1 MRAASPEVKTWS
13 LISFSIPSLS
23 KKDLTAWLGLGAF
36 VSSIYFFLFLLIS
49 LSFFLVSCGG
59 GGGGTAASGN
69 PYGGGTPASSCSSDY
84 CITVVNTA
92 SGNKYAVNG
101 STQAAI
107 TITAGQTKTFD
118 LSDSSLSGHPF
129 ALSKR
134 ADGRNAGTVVSA
146 DTLGASDG
154 VTTAS
159 NVQVRSPINT
169 KSLGGW
175 KNYKEM
181 LRPAMEIIT
190 QKYKYKDLKY

>member
-1 MRAASPEVKTWS
+1 MSIKK
-13 LISFSIPSLS
+13 IS
-23 KKDLTAWLGLGAF
+23 
-36 VSSIYFFLFLLIS
+36 FLLIS

-59 GGGGTAASGN
+59 GGSGTAASGN

-118 LSDSSLSGHPF
+118 LSDSSLASHPF

-134 ADGRNAGTVVSA
+134 ADGRDASEVVVVA
-146 DTLGASDG
+146 DTLGTSDG

-159 NVQVRSPINT
+159 NVLTIVSSSSTSTPLYYYCSSHAGMGGTITVSGGTSTGYEVPEKVQPIDT
-169 KSLGGW
+169 
-175 KNYKEM
+175 
-181 LRPAMEIIT
+181 
-190 QKYKYKDLKY
+190 

>member
-1 MRAASPEVKTWS
+1 MSIKK
-13 LISFSIPSLS
+13 IS
-23 KKDLTAWLGLGAF
+23 
-36 VSSIYFFLFLLIS
+36 FLLIS

-59 GGGGTAASGN
+59 GGGGTAASGG
-69 PYGGGTPASSCSSDY
+69 YGSGPSGSSCGSDY

-101 STQAAI
+101 TTQGAI

-134 ADGRNAGTVVSA
+134 ADGRDASEVVVVA
-146 DTLGASDG
+146 DTLGTSDG

-159 NVQVRSPINT
+159 NVLTIVSSSSTSTPLYYYCSSHAGMGSTITVSGGTSTGYEVPEKVQPIDT
-169 KSLGGW
+169 
-175 KNYKEM
+175 
-181 LRPAMEIIT
+181 
-190 QKYKYKDLKY
+190 

>member
-1 MRAASPEVKTWS
+1 MLFKK
-13 LISFSIPSLS
+13 IS
-23 KKDLTAWLGLGAF
+23 
-36 VSSIYFFLFLLIS
+36 FLLIS

-59 GGGGTAASGN
+59 GGGGTAASGG
-69 PYGGGTPASSCSSDY
+69 YGSGASGSSGSSCASDY
-84 CITVVNTA
+84 CITVVSTA

-101 STQAAI
+101 TTQGAI

-118 LSDSSLSGHPF
+118 LSDSSLATHPF

-159 NVQVRSPINT
+159 NVLTIVSSSSTSTPLYYYCSSHPGMGGTITVSGGTSTGYEVPEKVQPIDT
-169 KSLGGW
+169 
-175 KNYKEM
+175 
-181 LRPAMEIIT
+181 
-190 QKYKYKDLKY
+190 

>member
-1 MRAASPEVKTWS
+1 MLFKK
-13 LISFSIPSLS
+13 IS
-23 KKDLTAWLGLGAF
+23 
-36 VSSIYFFLFLLIS
+36 FLLIS

-59 GGGGTAASGN
+59 GGGGTAASGG
-69 PYGGGTPASSCSSDY
+69 YGSGASGSSGSSGSSCASDY
-84 CITVVNTA
+84 CITVVSTA

-101 STQAAI
+101 TTQGAI

-118 LSDSSLSGHPF
+118 LSDSSLTSHPF

-159 NVQVRSPINT
+159 NVLTIVSSSSTSTPLYYFCSSHPGMGGTITVSGGTSTGYEVPEKVQPIDT
-169 KSLGGW
+169 
-175 KNYKEM
+175 
-181 LRPAMEIIT
+181 
-190 QKYKYKDLKY
+190 

>member
-1 MRAASPEVKTWS
+1 MSFKK
-13 LISFSIPSLS
+13 IS
-23 KKDLTAWLGLGAF
+23 
-36 VSSIYFFLFLLIS
+36 FLLIS
-49 LSFFLVSCGG
+49 VSLFLVSCGG
-59 GGGGTAASGN
+59 GGGGTAASGG
-69 PYGGGTPASSCSSDY
+69 YGSGASGASGSSCASDY

-101 STQAAI
+101 TTQGAI

-154 VTTAS
+154 VRTAG
-159 NVQVRSPINT
+159 NVLTIVSSSSTSTPLYYYCTNHAGMGSTITVSGGTSTGYEVPEKVQPIDT
-169 KSLGGW
+169 
-175 KNYKEM
+175 
-181 LRPAMEIIT
+181 
-190 QKYKYKDLKY
+190 

>member
-1 MRAASPEVKTWS
+1 MSIKK
-13 LISFSIPSLS
+13 IS
-23 KKDLTAWLGLGAF
+23 
-36 VSSIYFFLFLLIS
+36 FLLIS
-49 LSFFLVSCGG
+49 ASLFLVSCGG
-59 GGGGTAASGN
+59 GGGGGTAASGG
-69 PYGGGTPASSCSSDY
+69 YGSGSSGSSCSSDY

-101 STQAAI
+101 TTQGAI

-159 NVQVRSPINT
+159 NVLTIVSSSSTSTPLYYYCTNHAGMGGTITVSGGTSTGYEVPEKVQPIDT
-169 KSLGGW
+169 
-175 KNYKEM
+175 
-181 LRPAMEIIT
+181 
-190 QKYKYKDLKY
+190 

>member
-1 MRAASPEVKTWS
+1 MSIKKIS
-13 LISFSIPSLS
+13 L
-23 KKDLTAWLGLGAF
+23 
-36 VSSIYFFLFLLIS
+36 LLIS
-49 LSFFLVSCGG
+49 ASLFLVSCGG
-59 GGGGTAASGN
+59 GGGGTAASGG
-69 PYGGGTPASSCSSDY
+69 YGSSGSGSSGSGSSGSSGSSCSSDY
-84 CITVVNTA
+84 CITVVSTA

-101 STQAAI
+101 STQGAI

-159 NVQVRSPINT
+159 NVLTIVSSSSTSTPLYYYCTNHAGMGGTITVSGGTSTGYEVHGKVQPIDT
-169 KSLGGW
+169 
-175 KNYKEM
+175 
-181 LRPAMEIIT
+181 
-190 QKYKYKDLKY
+190 

>member
-1 MRAASPEVKTWS
+1 MSIKKIAFLLV
-13 LISFSIPSLS
+13 SFSI
-23 KKDLTAWLGLGAF
+23 
-36 VSSIYFFLFLLIS
+36 
-49 LSFFLVSCGG
+49 FLVSCGG
-59 GGGGTAASGN
+59 GGGG
-69 PYGGGTPASSCSSDY
+69 GTPDPYSPSPSSCASDY
-84 CITVVNTA
+84 CITVVSTA

-101 STQAAI
+101 TTQGAI

-159 NVQVRSPINT
+159 NVLTIVSSSSTSTPLYYYCSRNAGMGGTITVSVRTSSGYEVPGKVQPIDT
-169 KSLGGW
+169 
-175 KNYKEM
+175 
-181 LRPAMEIIT
+181 
-190 QKYKYKDLKY
+190 

>member
-1 MRAASPEVKTWS
+1 M
-13 LISFSIPSLS
+13 SIEKLS
-23 KKDLTAWLGLGAF
+23 
-36 VSSIYFFLFLLIS
+36 FLLIS
-49 LSFFLVSCGG
+49 VSLFLVSCGG
-59 GGGGTAASGN
+59 GGGGTAASGG
-69 PYGGGTPASSCSSDY
+69 YGSGTSGSSCASDY

-101 STQAAI
+101 TTQGAI

-154 VTTAS
+154 VTTAG
-159 NVQVRSPINT
+159 NVLTIVSSSSTSTPLYYYCTNHAGMGSTITVSGGTSTGYEVPEKVQPIDT
-169 KSLGGW
+169 
-175 KNYKEM
+175 
-181 LRPAMEIIT
+181 
-190 QKYKYKDLKY
+190 

>member
-1 MRAASPEVKTWS
+1 MLLKK
-13 LISFSIPSLS
+13 IS
-23 KKDLTAWLGLGAF
+23 
-36 VSSIYFFLFLLIS
+36 FLLIS

-59 GGGGTAASGN
+59 GGGGTAASGG
-69 PYGGGTPASSCSSDY
+69 YGSGASGASGSSGSSCASDY
-84 CITVVNTA
+84 CITVVSTA

-101 STQAAI
+101 TTQGAI

-118 LSDSSLSGHPF
+118 LSDSSLTSHPF

-159 NVQVRSPINT
+159 NVLTIVSSSSTSTPLYYYCSSHPGMGGTITVSGGTSTGYEVPGKVQPIDT
-169 KSLGGW
+169 
-175 KNYKEM
+175 
-181 LRPAMEIIT
+181 
-190 QKYKYKDLKY
+190 

>member
-1 MRAASPEVKTWS
+1 MSIKK
-13 LISFSIPSLS
+13 IS
-23 KKDLTAWLGLGAF
+23 
-36 VSSIYFFLFLLIS
+36 FLLIS

-59 GGGGTAASGN
+59 GGGGT
-69 PYGGGTPASSCSSDY
+69 TASSGSGSYGSGSYGSGSSCASDY
-84 CITVVNTA
+84 CITVVSTA

-101 STQAAI
+101 TTQGAI

-118 LSDSSLSGHPF
+118 LSDSSLASHPF

-159 NVQVRSPINT
+159 NVLTIVSSSSTSTPLYYYCTNHAGMGGTITVSGGTSTGYEVPGKVQPIDT
-169 KSLGGW
+169 
-175 KNYKEM
+175 
-181 LRPAMEIIT
+181 
-190 QKYKYKDLKY
+190 

>member
-1 MRAASPEVKTWS
+1 MLFKK
-13 LISFSIPSLS
+13 IS
-23 KKDLTAWLGLGAF
+23 
-36 VSSIYFFLFLLIS
+36 FLLIS

-59 GGGGTAASGN
+59 GGGGTAASGG
-69 PYGGGTPASSCSSDY
+69 YGSGASGSSGSSCASDY
-84 CITVVNTA
+84 CITVVSTA

-101 STQAAI
+101 TTQGAI

-118 LSDSSLSGHPF
+118 LSDSSLTSHPF

-159 NVQVRSPINT
+159 NVLTIVSSSSTSTPLYYYCSSHPGMGGTITVSGGTSTGYEVPEKVQPIDT
-169 KSLGGW
+169 
-175 KNYKEM
+175 
-181 LRPAMEIIT
+181 
-190 QKYKYKDLKY
+190 

>member
-1 MRAASPEVKTWS
+1 MSIKKIS
-13 LISFSIPSLS
+13 L
-23 KKDLTAWLGLGAF
+23 
-36 VSSIYFFLFLLIS
+36 LLIS
-49 LSFFLVSCGG
+49 ASLFLVSCGG
-59 GGGGTAASGN
+59 GGGGTAASGG
-69 PYGGGTPASSCSSDY
+69 YGSSGSSSSSGSSGSSCASDY
-84 CITVVNTA
+84 CITLVSTA

-101 STQAAI
+101 TTQAAI

-159 NVQVRSPINT
+159 NVLTFVSSSSTSTPLYYFCPNH
-169 KSLGGW
+169 SGLGGT
-175 KNYKEM
+175 
-181 LRPAMEIIT
+181 IT
-190 QKYKYKDLKY
+190 VSGGTSTGYEVPEKVQPIDT